1 VRCRQLELLCHLK
14 RFESAVVN
22 AFPAEYAGCQFE
34 DRTFDWKFAVAH
46 FSRSNAHHRDN
57 ASRTDERADLTACA
71 LVRVYVQLPTKSQRK
86 VNLLVWVIFS
96 ARFFDRGSKHSRDG

>member
-1 VRCRQLELLCHLK
+1 
-14 RFESAVVN
+14 
-22 AFPAEYAGCQFE
+22 
-34 DRTFDWKFAVAH
+34 
-46 FSRSNAHHRDN
+46 
-57 ASRTDERADLTACA
+57 LTACA